1 MTIHPAPEFR
11 SSPVSR
17 LMSRIPSS
25 STRSPSAEEV
35 DGFRRAQRFAFD
47 CAQATAKE
55 MRIGWTEGQTARWMY
70 DWLYDHGVRS
80 YLHKPIVA
88 FGPRT
93 LAPDDEWGPP
103 KGEGA
108 ALREGDVVILDCAPI
123 VDRYTGDI
131 AYTLSVGPHP
141 ELVAAQDFLSDLRAR
156 LPERFADPELAATI
170 FDWVDQEIRA
180 AGFENAAGGY
190 GQHVMGHRV
199 YRHGKYFG
207 THAASPPEKVFG
219 WFASWHGGGF
229 IANNLRHLIKPEVLN
244 VDHRGA
250 KTGVWAIEPHLRVG
264 DFGCKFEEL
273 LVVEEGKAYWLED
286 ISQNRIVIE
295 G

>member
-1 MTIHPAPEFR
+1 MSPSQFS

-17 LMSRIPSS
+17 LLSRIPSS
-25 STRSPSAEEV
+25 STRSPSRDEV
-35 DGFRRAQRFAFD
+35 EGFRAAQRVAFD
-47 CAQATAKE
+47 CAQAAAKE
-55 MRIGWTEGQTARWMY
+55 MRLGWTEAQTGRWMFE
-70 DWLYDHGVRS
+70 WLYDHGVRS

-108 ALREGDVVILDCAPI
+108 PLREGDVVILDCAPI

-131 AYTLSVGPHP
+131 AYTLSVGEHP
-141 ELVAAQDFLSDLRAR
+141 ELLVAQDFLSDLRAR
-156 LPERFADPELAATI
+156 LPQRFADPELSATI

-180 AGFENAAGGY
+180 AGYENAAGGY

-199 YRHGKYFG
+199 YRHGKFFSS
-207 THAASPPEKVFG
+207 HAASPPEKLVG
-219 WFASWHGGGF
+219 WFPSWHGGGF
-229 IANNLRHLIKPEVLN
+229 LLNTIRHLVKPEVLN
-244 VDHRGA
+244 ADHRGA
-250 KTGVWAIEPHLRVG
+250 KTGVWAIEPHVRVG
-264 DFGCKFEEL
+264 DFGAKFEEL
-273 LVVEEGKAYWLED
+273 LVVEDGKAYWLDD
-286 ISQNRIVIE
+286 ISQHRIVIE